1 MPGQSYTITGSL
13 LPDSNTPC
21 ATPFSPVQTFSL
33 PRLPSVSWCIIP
45 GNMLCLQGKVFL
57 LAHGWSVLCLQGK
70 VSLLAHDWSVLYL
83 QGKVSLLAHGWSV
96 LCLQDKVSL
105 LAHDWSVLCLQGKVS
120 LLAHSL
126 GSVLCYEILRNQPH
140 LFNHLEFNIHNSD
153 SPTDASQSP
162 AAQTQSEQSTQSAQL
177 PSKLQQQQHQQ
188 QQQQQQT
195 RQASTE
201 IVFAPMSSGD
211 LDGSVLPPRSY
222 PPYPRQSVRS
232 QAGMSHSLGSAAA
245 PSGTAQVRTDA
256 CILVSSEYD
265 VVVTALAASV
275 CKACSAA
282 NHRDLYI
289 QAGVTGGEGAAST
302 MLL

>member
-1 MPGQSYTITGSL
+1 MIG
-13 LPDSNTPC
+13 
-21 ATPFSPVQTFSL
+21 
-33 PRLPSVSWCIIP
+33 VS
-45 GNMLCLQGKVFL
+45 
-57 LAHGWSVLCLQGK
+57 
-70 VSLLAHDWSVLYL
+70 
-83 QGKVSLLAHGWSV
+83 
-96 LCLQDKVSL
+96 LCLQDKLSL
-105 LAHDWSVLCLQGKVS
+105 LPHDWSVLCLQGKVS

-126 GSVLCYEILRNQPH
+126 GSVLCYEILCNQPH
-140 LFNHLEFNIHNSD
+140 LFDHLEFNIHNTD
-153 SPTDASQSP
+153 SPTDSSQSP

-188 QQQQQQT
+188 QQQQQQQQT

-201 IVFAPMSSGD
+201 IVFAPMSSSD
-211 LDGSVLPPRSY
+211 LDGSVLPARSY

-245 PSGTAQVRTDA
+245 PSGTAQVRTNA